1 MCSVIIESSDIS
13 NLDSLAQGQCG
24 DKAGSSFSKVLRMN
38 QTDEWLLLANCLLAD
53 HINMRSN
60 LEDVQLLILD
70 GQILSQFYCDNL
82 ELVRFSFCEIHPLCL
97 TGMLPNNSSIKHL
110 VRLVTGV

>member
-1 MCSVIIESSDIS
+1 MISWTKLHVCSVIIESSEIS

-24 DKAGSSFSKVLRMN
+24 DKARSFGKVLRMN

-60 LEDVQLLILD
+60 LEDVQLLIHRY
-70 GQILSQFYCDNL
+70 QA
-82 ELVRFSFCEIHPLCL
+82 
-97 TGMLPNNSSIKHL
+97 NST
-110 VRLVTGV
+110 VTSSSW